1 MKHARIVAAWV
12 AALGAL
18 PLLLGASGGI
28 LAQQEAGPL
37 EEIIVTARLKE
48 ESAQDIGQ
56 SIRAFGQRE
65 MEQAGIIDFGDLA
78 RRAAGMDFSTRGP
91 NANEV
96 SMRGLSKLVFGATLD
111 ILGTQ
116 PLVSQFL
123 DEIPVTAA
131 SARQRDFSTFD
142 LDRVEVLKGP
152 SPTYFGEGSVGG
164 TLRYYSADPS
174 LEEGGGGKLNLN
186 LSSTANGDGNFTVNA
201 ALEHNL
207 VPGKLGVRMAAFKRK
222 DDGFIDNVLTG
233 TKDYNDYKSA
243 GGRLVL
249 LAQPTEKLRIRAVG
263 HFATDAHAGDWIAD
277 AAQADAKFS
286 KRPID
291 EPWDDKYQLYSL
303 KWDYDW
309 DALTLT
315 SVTGYYER
323 ELAWSRYDFVQAL
336 NSLPVLFGLNGDVVT
351 DTWTK
356 TESFTQELRLISS
369 FDGPLNFLAGMFLKK
384 DETFSTSR
392 ATSPQ
397 LLPLNA
403 AFNTLTG
410 NPAPPSDLFF
420 GLSEVGPPATRDKL
434 ALFGELTWELT
445 DRLRLIGGARWMSEQ
460 LESPVSDPAQDDQP
474 IVAACAIK
482 ADLTPAIPPNYPTL
496 DNPCIAS
503 TLVTNAVLLGA
514 VGLQGLRFVENE
526 LDGEWLPRVALEY
539 DVREDAL
546 LYLSAS
552 KAIRNGGVNSTF
564 VVSQAPEIPITE
576 VGYGPDE
583 VWAYEAGFK
592 SQLLDGQLVL
602 NLSAYY
608 NDWDDIQTL
617 VTTSAG
623 GLFQN
628 AGKAR
633 SYGFEVEAGWQLNE
647 RLALSGG
654 LNRTKSE
661 FQGEQIWETPR
672 SRSISEI
679 LGRPPNIIRA
689 GNSLPN
695 VPEISLSL
703 AADLVQPTAWEG
715 ISFIGH
721 LDFQWIDERYQS
733 SINDEDTKLPSYGLA
748 NLRLGLQGS
757 NWSATAFVNNLAN
770 EISEQVLL
778 IVGPGG
784 STRAAYL
791 NRPRTI
797 GLNLIL
803 EF

>member
-1 MKHARIVAAWV
+1 MRRTVAAV
-12 AALGAL
+12 AAFGAL
-18 PLLLGASGGI
+18 PLALDLQGGV
-28 LAQQEAGPL
+28 LAQEKTALL
-37 EEIIVTARLKE
+37 EEIIVTARLKQE
-48 ESAQDIGQ
+48 NAQDIGQ

-65 MEQAGIIDFGDLA
+65 MEQAGIVDFGDIA
-78 RRAAGMDFSTRGP
+78 RRAAGMDFTNRGP

-116 PLVSQFL
+116 PLVSQFM
-123 DEIPVTAA
+123 DEIPVAAA

-174 LEEGGGGKLNLN
+174 LEEGARGKLNAN
-186 LSSTANGDGNFTVNA
+186 LSSTANGSGNFTING
-201 ALEHNL
+201 ALEKTL
-207 VPGKLGVRMAAFKRK
+207 APGKLGVRLVGFKRN
-222 DDGFIDNVLTG
+222 DNGFIDNVQTG
-233 TKDYNDYKSA
+233 KEDYNDHVSA
-243 GGRLVL
+243 GGRFVLV
-249 LAQPTEKLRIRAVG
+249 AQPTEKLRIRAVG
-263 HFATDAHAGDWIAD
+263 HFAQDEHGGDWIAD
-277 AAQADAKFS
+277 TAQADAEFS

-291 EPWDDKYQLYSL
+291 ENWDDKYQLYSL
-303 KWDYDW
+303 KLDYDM

-323 ELAWSRYDFVQAL
+323 ELSWSRYDFVQAL
-336 NSLPVLFGLNGDVVT
+336 NSIPVLFGLDGDVIT

-356 TESFTQELRLISS
+356 TQSFTQELRLISS
-369 FDGPLNFLAGMFLKK
+369 FDGPLNLLAGMFLRKG
-384 DETFSTSR
+384 EAFGTSR
-392 ATSPQ
+392 AVSPQ
-397 LLPLNA
+397 IQALNA
-403 AFNTLTG
+403 AFNALTG

-420 GLSEVGPPATRDKL
+420 GLSEAGPPATRDKL
-434 ALFGELTWELT
+434 ALFGELTWALT
-445 DRLRLIGGARWMSEQ
+445 DRLRLIGGARWLNEQ
-460 LESPVSDPAQDDQP
+460 LESPVSDPAQDNEP
-474 IVAACAIK
+474 FLAACALK
-482 ADLTPAIPPNYPTL
+482 ADFTPVVPPNYPTP

-503 TLVTNAVLLGA
+503 VLVTNAVLLGGL
-514 VGLQGLRFVENE
+514 GLQDLRSVEHE
-526 LDGEWLPRVALEY
+526 LDGEWLPRAAVEY

-552 KAIRNGGVNSTF
+552 KAIRNGGINSTF
-564 VVSQAPEIPITE
+564 VVAQAPEVPITE
-576 VGYGPDE
+576 VGYGLDE
-583 VWAYEAGFK
+583 LWAYEAGFK
-592 SQLLDGQLVL
+592 SLLLDGQLVL
-602 NLSAYY
+602 NLAAYY
-608 NDWDDIQTL
+608 NDWNDIQTL

-633 SYGFEVEAGWQLNE
+633 SYGFEVEAGWQVNE

-654 LNRTKSE
+654 FNRTKSE

-672 SRSISEI
+672 SRSISEF

-689 GNSLPN
+689 GNQLPN
-695 VPEISLSL
+695 VPEISLAL

-715 ISFIGH
+715 IDFIGH
-721 LDFQWIDERYQS
+721 LDYQWIDERYQS

-748 NLRLGLQGS
+748 NLRLGVQGE
-757 NWSATAFVNNLAN
+757 NWSAVGYISNLTN

-797 GLNLIL
+797 GLNLIY